1 MTYVRPLVPSEV
13 LRAAL
18 TEDAGRALDDML
30 AELVARPT
38 TLGVVFPAAARRTA
52 RGSLGDDWLLVEDAV
67 RVELVAAAAA
77 HLAPD
82 ALHAELEQL
91 YRYGDADEKRA
102 VLLALS
108 CLDDPG
114 LDDTGLDESALLL
127 DALRTND
134 VRLVAAAMGPHASRL
149 SPHDWRHGVLKCLFV
164 GVPLHRVPDL
174 AGRADAE
181 LAAMVRRYVNEREAA
196 GRPVPDDALL
206 VLDLGTPVP
215 TTTTTPTTTTGL
227 EG

>member
-1 MTYVRPLVPSEV
+1 MTSGSWPLVH
-13 LRAAL
+13 R
-18 TEDAGRALDDML
+18 
-30 AELVARPT
+30 
-38 TLGVVFPAAARRTA
+38 
-52 RGSLGDDWLLVEDAV
+52 LLV
-67 RVELVAAAAA
+67 
-77 HLAPD
+77 
-82 ALHAELEQL
+82 
-91 YRYGDADEKRA
+91 
-102 VLLALS
+102 
-108 CLDDPG
+108 
-114 LDDTGLDESALLL
+114 
-127 DALRTND
+127 

-164 GVPLHRVPDL
+164 GVPLHRVTDL
-174 AGRADAE
+174 ARRADAE

>member
-1 MTYVRPLVPSEV
+1 MTYVRPLVPSEQ

-18 TEDAGRALDDML
+18 TEDARRALDDML

-38 TLGVVFPAAARRTA
+38 ILGVVFPAAARRTA

-108 CLDDPG
+108 CLDDPS
-114 LDDTGLDESALLL
+114 LDGSVLLL

-164 GVPLHRVPDL
+164 GVPLHRVTDL
-174 AGRADAE
+174 ARRADAE

-206 VLDLGTPVP
+206 VLDLGNPVP
-215 TTTTTPTTTTGL
+215 TTTPTTTPTTGL